1 MRLKS
6 PLKKVCFGA
15 LLIGVISGL
24 AASLHNISYAKL
36 DRLVAWP
43 KSLAWA
49 ADSSH
54 AGANDAR
61 LKAALQ
67 KRLLVP
73 NPGDLTIGPATPGPF
88 PGTNSRAITISA
100 AEGQKFEVELFTN
113 AAGDKGVLA
122 QRFALFDEAHPWEQV
137 DMKSLHL
144 DNRATLGPAG
154 APIQLVEFADFECPY
169 CARAFSEVETLVN
182 TSYKGRVHLIW
193 KNFPLAVHPWAE
205 QAAIAAE
212 CVREQNPAAFWTVAG
227 DFYHDQ
233 SDINVQNLR
242 EHIDGYV
249 STLGLDAKA
258 LNACILGNDAE
269 SRIEQDKKDGNAI
282 HLNSTPTF
290 LINGIPV
297 VGLPSSNVFDFVI
310 TSQLQERN
318 AAK

>member
-1 MRLKS
+1 MRLKNLLARS
-6 PLKKVCFGA
+6 RVAA
-15 LLIGVISGL
+15 LLTGVILGG
-24 AASLHNISYAKL
+24 AASLHNISYANL
-36 DRLVAWP
+36 GRLGIWP

-49 ADSSH
+49 ADSSQST
-54 AGANDAR
+54 GSDAR

-73 NPGDLTIGPATPGPF
+73 NPNDLTIGPPTPGPF
-88 PGTNSRAITISA
+88 TGTTSRAITISA

-122 QRFALFDEAHPWEQV
+122 QHFALFDVAHPWEHV
-137 DMKSLHL
+137 DMKALHL
-144 DNRATLGPAG
+144 DDRATLGPAD

-182 TSYKGRVHLIW
+182 TTYKGKVHLVW

-205 QAAIAAE
+205 QAAIASE
-212 CVREQNPAAFWTVAG
+212 CAREQNPTAFWSMARN
-227 DFYHDQ
+227 FYRDQ
-233 SDINVQNLR
+233 NDINVQNLR

-269 SRIEQDKKDGNAI
+269 KLVEQDKKDGNTI

-297 VGLPSSNVFDFVI
+297 IGLPSSNVFDFVI